1 MPSRRLRFR
10 TLLVVRTWVRTNRF
24 ALLALACSA
33 LVAACDAPEQS
44 PEVEIV
50 PATVGIISWVDETP
64 EGTAFLL
71 EDGTR
76 FEYKRD
82 STQDQ
87 ERTGVGGAG
96 DLLLAGAATQD
107 WVAILGPAEPL
118 QSLPEDVW
126 VALSPA
132 WIDDTS
138 VLFDSGLRL
147 ERHPDFTMD
156 PSAQKPTASGYVY
169 NGQFMVTRDGRVMA
183 FGNLIADEP
192 SAD

>member
-1 MPSRRLRFR
+1 V
-10 TLLVVRTWVRTNRF
+10 VVRTWVRTGRF
-24 ALLALACSA
+24 ALPALACTA
-33 LVAACDAPEQS
+33 LVVTCGAPEQS

-50 PATVGIISWVDETP
+50 PATVGMITSVDETP

-76 FEYKRD
+76 FEYNRD
-82 STQDQ
+82 STQDP
-87 ERTGVGGAG
+87 ESTGVGEAG
-96 DLLLAGAATQD
+96 DLLVAGAATQD
-107 WVAILGPAEPL
+107 WVAILGPADPL
-118 QSLPEDVW
+118 HSLPEDVW
-126 VALSPA
+126 VALPPA
-132 WIDDTS
+132 WIDERS

-147 ERHPDFTMD
+147 ERHPDFTIG